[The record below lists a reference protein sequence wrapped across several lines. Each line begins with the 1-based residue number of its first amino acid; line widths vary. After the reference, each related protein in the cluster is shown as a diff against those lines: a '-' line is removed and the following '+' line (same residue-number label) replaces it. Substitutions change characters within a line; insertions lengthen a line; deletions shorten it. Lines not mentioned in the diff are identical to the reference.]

1 MQRITDAI
9 YMEAGATVP
18 NLDWISFYSPQPK
31 AIERYGR
38 HDGGNVLGRQDTQDD
53 QIGKDPVAGGGQN
66 A

>member
-1 MQRITDAI
+1 M
-9 YMEAGATVP
+9 P